1 MNLFNKAEDP
11 VLRKQNFY
19 PNSLV
24 TEERLEKDI
33 NLNDQEDRDVKTFV
47 YYPK

>member
-1 MNLFNKAEDP
+1 MNLFNKAQDP
-11 VLRKQNFY
+11 VLRKHTFY

-33 NLNDQEDRDVKTFV
+33 NLNDQEDRDVKFFV